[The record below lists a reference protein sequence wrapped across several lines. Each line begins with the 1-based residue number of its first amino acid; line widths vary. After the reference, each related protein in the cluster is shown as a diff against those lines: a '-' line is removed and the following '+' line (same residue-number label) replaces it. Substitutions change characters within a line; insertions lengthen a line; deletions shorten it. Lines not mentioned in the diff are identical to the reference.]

1 MNDSKNDRT
10 VLVTGASR
18 GIGRA
23 IAARLTERG
32 YRVFGTSRDPARA
45 ASAPYPLLP
54 LDVRDDASV
63 TQCLTA
69 VGRDIDV
76 LVNNAGYAFVGAVE
90 ETAIE
95 EARAQMETNF
105 FGALRVMNAVLPS
118 MRRRRSGTIVSISS
132 VSGVLPPPFLG
143 AYAASKHALEAVSES
158 LSFEVRPH
166 GLNVAIVELDS
177 MKTGIAFARPA
188 RTIDAY
194 DDPSA
199 RMLARLERGSH
210 ETGEDPIA
218 IARCVETIL
227 EDPSPRLRWVVG
239 DHVGRVIEARKKL
252 PQEAFAEL
260 VRRELGL
267 WPS

>member
-23 IAARLTERG
+23 IATLLTERG
-32 YRVFGTSRDPARA
+32 YRVFGTSRHPDEAE
-45 ASAPYPLLP
+45 SAPYRMLQ
-54 LDVRDDASV
+54 LDVREEASV
-63 TQCLTA
+63 AQCLST

-95 EARAQMETNF
+95 DCRAQMETNF
-105 FGALRVMNAVLPS
+105 FGAFRMINAVLPS

-132 VSGVLPPPFLG
+132 VSGVVPPPFLA

-158 LSFEVRPH
+158 LSLEVKPH

-177 MKTGIAFARPA
+177 MKTGITFALPA
-188 RTIDAY
+188 KTIDAY
-194 DDPSA
+194 ATPRT
-199 RMLARLERGSH
+199 RMLARLEQGSH
-210 ETGEDPIA
+210 ESGEDPMA
-218 IARCVETIL
+218 VARCVEAIL
-227 EDPSPRLRWVVG
+227 DDPSPRLRWVVG
-239 DHVGRVIEARKKL
+239 DDVARVTEARKRL

-267 WPS
+267 WQT